1 MLKAPKFWFSN
12 GKYSLLISKIMAP
25 LAMIWEVCARLRLM
39 TGRYESFDVPIV
51 CIGNIT
57 IGGSGKTPTSI
68 ALAELCIQHGINAHI
83 ISKGYKGKCKG
94 PKKVTSKDSAYEIG
108 DEPLLMSNFA
118 TVWVAKKR
126 THAITSAINDGAELI
141 ILDDGFQ
148 DSSIRKNISIITVD
162 AQQAF
167 GNKKVL
173 PAGPLREKL
182 HRGFKRADILLVIGS
197 EYQREKFLNSNKLPK
212 NLMIMSG
219 EITIVET
226 GLNIENTEFIAA
238 AGIAHP
244 RKFFD
249 ILRLNGAKLIKEI
262 SLPDHVV
269 FSRTLIERLKKLATK
284 NNVSLIV
291 TEKDYVKIPTCE
303 KSNFVCLPIKLN
315 FLQSKELIT
324 LIKNTFDQSVK

>member
-1 MLKAPKFWFSN
+1 
-12 GKYSLLISKIMAP
+12 
-25 LAMIWEVCARLRLM
+25 
-39 TGRYESFDVPIV
+39 
-51 CIGNIT
+51 
-57 IGGSGKTPTSI
+57 
-68 ALAELCIQHGINAHI
+68 
-83 ISKGYKGKCKG
+83 
-94 PKKVTSKDSAYEIG
+94 
-108 DEPLLMSNFA
+108 
-118 TVWVAKKR
+118 
-126 THAITSAINDGAELI
+126 
-141 ILDDGFQ
+141 
-148 DSSIRKNISIITVD
+148 
-162 AQQAF
+162 
-167 GNKKVL
+167 
-173 PAGPLREKL
+173 
-182 HRGFKRADILLVIGS
+182 
-197 EYQREKFLNSNKLPK
+197 
-212 NLMIMSG
+212 MSG
-219 EITIVET
+219 EITIVEK

-315 FLQSKELIT
+315 FLQSRELIT